1 MMKKILEQ
9 VKSKLG
15 KPYFDLEYLLGTL
28 KETLIENGEEKQH
41 SENGSEETLQS
52 LLLTINALSGAM
64 RNTG

>member
-1 MMKKILEQ
+1 MKKILEQ

-15 KPYFDLEYLLGTL
+15 KPYFDLEYLLGAL